1 MKEENLKALEEQFFY
16 TDMKEIS
23 REDLI
28 RNMNEGKEA
37 FSLQLTK
44 VYDTATVTAKPN
56 CELSQ
61 KDNYFAKDY
70 DMTVKREG
78 KPDHTR
84 NYKFNWSNPVVV
96 KNAEGFEKKQ
106 WINSTLT
113 FKEAFNQMEGR
124 AVNKDYVFVDAKE
137 PKNNRKYNAWE
148 YIDFTK
154 PDQNG
159 VCPVVKEYNFDLEK
173 KFEGVPLPVLENE
186 KTAKEFFDSLKRG
199 NIQLADYKKPDG
211 TIDKMYFEANP
222 KHDIVN
228 QYDKDMRPVLLSI
241 KAQQLPTENPTEQKD
256 QKEVQSKNEG
266 KENRKTENNDPDGEE
281 EKTKQKKG
289 QRIRA

>member
-16 TDMKEIS
+16 SDMKEIS
-23 REDLI
+23 REELI
-28 RNMNEGKEA
+28 RNMNGQDA

-44 VYDTATVTAKPN
+44 IFDKATATAKPN

-61 KDNYFAKDY
+61 KGNYFAKDY

-78 KPDHTR
+78 QPDYTR
-84 NYKFNWSNPVVV
+84 KYQFKWANPVVV
-96 KNAEGFEKKQ
+96 KDAEGQDKKQ

-137 PKNNRKYNAWE
+137 PNNNRKYNAWE

-159 VCPVVKEYNFDLEK
+159 VCPVVKEYNYDLEK
-173 KFEGVPLPVLENE
+173 KFEGYPLPVLENE
-186 KTAKEFFDSLKRG
+186 KTAKDFFDSLKRG
-199 NIQLADYKKPDG
+199 NIQLTDYKKPDG
-211 TIDKMYFEANP
+211 TIDKMFFEANP
-222 KHDIVN
+222 KHDVIN
-228 QYDKDMRPVLLSI
+228 QYDKDMKPVLLSL
-241 KAQQLPTENPTEQKD
+241 KRQEATTENLSQETD
-256 QKEVQSKNEG
+256 QKENQSQSESKENKNAEKKNEG
-266 KENRKTENNDPDGEE
+266 EEDGSKKKENS
-281 EKTKQKKG
+281 

>member
-16 TDMKEIS
+16 SDMKEIS

-44 VYDTATVTAKPN
+44 VFDKATVTAKPN

-61 KDNYFAKDY
+61 KGNYFAKDY

-78 KPDHTR
+78 QPDYSR
-84 NYKFNWSNPVVV
+84 NYQFKWANPVTV
-96 KNAEGFEKKQ
+96 KNAEGVEKKQ
-106 WINSTLT
+106 WINSTIT

-137 PKNNRKYNAWE
+137 PNNNRKYNAWE

-173 KFEGVPLPVLENE
+173 KFEGYPLPVLDQE
-186 KTAKEFFDSLKRG
+186 KTAKDFFDSLKRG
-199 NIQLADYKKPDG
+199 NIQITDYKKPDG
-211 TIDKMYFEANP
+211 TTEKMYFEANP
-222 KHDIVN
+222 KHDMIN
-228 QYDKDMRPVLLSI
+228 QYDKDMKPVLLSL
-241 KAQQLPTENPTEQKD
+241 KTQQATNESLSEQKD
-256 QKEVQSKNEG
+256 QKEGQAMNEV
-266 KENRKTENNDPDGEE
+266 KEDRKAEKNDPGGEE
-281 EKTKQKKG
+281 ETTGKKNSR
-289 QRIRA
+289 RIRA